1 MADLAHMVSN
11 TNSKHSRFIEY
22 PPGSTAVI
30 FFDKIAKKFSA
41 IDFVTPKELF

>member
-1 MADLAHMVSN
+1 MVSN

-30 FFDKIAKKFSA
+30 SFDKVAKKIST
-41 IDFVTPKELF
+41 IDFVTPEELL